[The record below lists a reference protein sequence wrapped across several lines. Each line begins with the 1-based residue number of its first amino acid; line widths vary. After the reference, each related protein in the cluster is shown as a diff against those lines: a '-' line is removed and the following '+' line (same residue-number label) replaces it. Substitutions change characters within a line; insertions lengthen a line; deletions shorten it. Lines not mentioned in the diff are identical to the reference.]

1 MCIFFAFFPSTFV
14 CGFTYVALIVNRI
27 VFILSLSLIS
37 LVGGHLVGPEGLLIR
52 SSAALNVLLF
62 VL

>member
-1 MCIFFAFFPSTFV
+1 M
-14 CGFTYVALIVNRI
+14 NRI
-27 VFILSLSLIS
+27 VFILSLSVIS